1 MFPKVRGRRVACCM
15 VLALAAPMAA
25 GSAAAREAVPEHG
38 AIAFH
43 IPSGRLADVLRM
55 ISQKSGVQIVT
66 SVGPDLRSRH
76 AVNKRL
82 TVEQALAH
90 VTQGLPVEVRRMPGG
105 FVVMEARASMPSA
118 PEPAALPLPT
128 SHPPETEGPPILV
141 TGYRE
146 SLRQAAATKR
156 TARSI
161 MEVTRAED
169 IAAFPDHNAADALQ
183 RLPGIAV
190 SRDNGEGRQ
199 VSLRGLGPLFTRT
212 TLNGMETLATTASG
226 LDNRGSVSRQRRFD
240 YSIFDAGL
248 FSEVEVLKAW
258 SADRDAG
265 GVGGTVALRTVSPLE
280 QTGPV
285 TLLSV
290 QGRAGA
296 NSHGVTP
303 QVTAELSRRNEAW
316 GLLIAASWSRN
327 RVTEYGYRNW
337 DWVPVIFG
345 EENIGAGVGD
355 EDRARLTGTG
365 KPVYMSRAQSYST
378 WTNNFERLNLVGAIE
393 HESDTGLRIAL
404 DMLYARLANDRQ
416 EYSLAAAGTNGLTA
430 DVTGTQR
437 LEKVTIAGD
446 TMAAAEFSSVD
457 FRSESKRTADHTA
470 FAQAVLSLEAP
481 LDDATTI
488 AARLGYARSDFQE
501 PVFDKVFL
509 QAKGKSFSYTA
520 TGSETGN
527 RYGFDPADAAQWSLM
542 RADTRE
548 DAILNQNATA
558 RLEVARVLT
567 PGATLKLGGIYRY
580 FGNGGYER
588 RVRVDYPAGSGLA
601 AVTTLLPGK
610 TLAPY
615 VVADVDRTFAA
626 TGQNRV
632 LSGTDDMPG
641 TSYAVHEDSYA
652 AFALAAFDTGLGPW
666 PIKAEIG
673 LQYQRV
679 DMLSSGK
686 ASTDA
691 SQYRV
696 SQRSHRDAW
705 LPSFQARATLRP
717 NLLLRLAASRN
728 LNQPDVADLR
738 AAAQVNATPFGGT
751 ITSGNPALKPF
762 TSDALDLSL
771 EQYWGRDGYAS
782 LGLFYKHLDSFI
794 TSETSV
800 IPYAQTGYPLEFLY
814 QDQDGSILYN
824 VIQPVN
830 GSGASIFGVEA
841 AIQRDLRFLPAPLDR
856 LGLAANVTFASGR
869 SEVTY
874 DSGTVRL
881 PLIDLSRWSGN
892 TTLYYTGRGWD
903 ARVAAAYRGTYR
915 VGIGNNGNIGE
926 WIKPSLTLDF
936 AAHLAI
942 GARMQ
947 ALIEGRNLTDAP
959 VVQYTDRS
967 ARRLLART
975 RSGRVFSAGLR
986 YRF

>member
-1 MFPKVRGRRVACCM
+1 
-15 VLALAAPMAA
+15 MAA
-25 GSAAAREAVPEHG
+25 GSAFARTPAPGSG
-38 AIAFH
+38 AIAFR

-66 SVGPDLRSRH
+66 SVAPDLRSRH
-76 AVNKRL
+76 AVNRRL
-82 TVEQALAH
+82 TVEQALAQ

-105 FVVMEARASMPSA
+105 FVVMQARAPA
-118 PEPAALPLPT
+118 ERTPEPVSPLSP
-128 SHPPETEGPPILV
+128 SLPPETESPPILV

-146 SLRQAAATKR
+146 SLRQAAATKQG
-156 TARSI
+156 ARSI
-161 MEVTRAED
+161 LEVTRAED

-212 TLNGMETLATTASG
+212 ALNGMETLATTASG
-226 LDNRGSVSRQRRFD
+226 LDNRGSVNRQRRFD

-265 GVGGTVALRTVSPLE
+265 GVGGTVALRTVRPLD
-280 QTGPV
+280 QPGPV
-285 TLLSV
+285 TLISV

-296 NSHGVTP
+296 NSRGVTP
-303 QVTAELSRRNEAW
+303 QMTAELSRRNDSW
-316 GLLIAASWSRN
+316 GVLIAASWSRN

-337 DWVPVIFG
+337 DWVPVVFG
-345 EENIGAGVGD
+345 EANVGPGVGA
-355 EDRARLTGTG
+355 EDRARLTGAE
-365 KPVYMSRAQSYST
+365 KPVYMSRAQTYST
-378 WTNNFERLNLVGAIE
+378 WANSFQRLNLVGAIE

-430 DVTGTQR
+430 DVTGRQR
-437 LEKVTIAGD
+437 LDRVTIAGD
-446 TMAAAEFSSVD
+446 TIAAAEFRGVD
-457 FRSESKRTADHTA
+457 FRSESKHTVDHTA

-488 AARLGYARSDFQE
+488 SARLGYARSDFEE

-520 TGSETGN
+520 TGSATRN
-527 RYGFDPADAAQWSLM
+527 RYGFDTADRAQWSLM

-548 DAILNQNATA
+548 DAILNQNAGA
-558 RLEVARVLT
+558 RLEVARVLA

-580 FGNGGYER
+580 FGNDGYER
-588 RVRVDYPAGSGLA
+588 RVRVDYPFGSELA
-601 AVTTLLPGK
+601 AATTLLRGK

-615 VVADVDRTFAA
+615 VVADVDGTFAA

-641 TSYAVHEDSYA
+641 TRYAVHEDSYA
-652 AFALAAFDTGLGPW
+652 AFALATYDTQLGPW
-666 PIKAEIG
+666 PLKAEIG

-679 DMLSSGK
+679 DTLSSGK

-691 SQYRV
+691 SQYLV

-705 LPSFQARATLRP
+705 LPSFQARAALRP
-717 NLLLRLAASRN
+717 DLLLRLAASRN

-762 TSDALDLSL
+762 TADALDLSL
-771 EQYWGRDGYAS
+771 ERYWGGDGYAS

-794 TSETSV
+794 TSQTSV
-800 IPYAQTGYPLEFLY
+800 MPYAQTGYPLEFLY
-814 QDQDGSILYN
+814 ADQDGSILYN

-830 GSGASIFGVEA
+830 GSGASIFGIEA
-841 AIQRDLRFLPAPLDR
+841 AIQRDLRFLPAPLDGF
-856 LGLAANVTFASGR
+856 GLAANVTFASGR

-874 DSGTVRL
+874 DSDTFRL

-892 TTLYYTGRGWD
+892 TTLYYTGHGWD

-926 WIKPSLTLDF
+926 WVKSSLTLDF

-947 ALIEGRNLTDAP
+947 VLFEGRNLTDSP

>member
-1 MFPKVRGRRVACCM
+1 MFPNARGRRVASCM

-25 GSAAAREAVPEHG
+25 GSACARETGPGSG
-38 AIAFH
+38 AIAFR
-43 IPSGRLADVLRM
+43 IPSGRLADMLRM

-66 SVGPDLRSRH
+66 SVAPDLRSRH
-76 AVNKRL
+76 AVNRRL
-82 TVEQALAH
+82 TVEQALAEA
-90 VTQGLPVEVRRMPGG
+90 TQGLPVEVRRMPGG
-105 FVVMEARASMPSA
+105 FVVVQARATVGRA
-118 PEPAALPLPT
+118 PEPAPSLPPSL
-128 SHPPETEGPPILV
+128 PPETESPQILV

-146 SLRQAAATKR
+146 SLRQAAATKQG
-156 TARSI
+156 ARSI
-161 MEVTRAED
+161 LEVTRAED

-183 RLPGIAV
+183 RLSGIAV

-212 TLNGMETLATTASG
+212 TLNGMEALATTASG
-226 LDNRGSVSRQRRFD
+226 LDNRGSASRQRRFD

-248 FSEVEVLKAW
+248 FSEVEVLKTW

-265 GVGGTVALRTVSPLE
+265 GVGGTVALRTVRPLD
-280 QTGPV
+280 QPGPV

-296 NSHGVTP
+296 DSRAVTP
-303 QVTAELSRRNEAW
+303 QVTAELARRSETW
-316 GLLIAASWSRN
+316 GVLIAGSWSRN

-337 DWVPVIFG
+337 DWVPVVFG
-345 EENIGAGVGD
+345 EANVGPGVGA
-355 EDRARLTGTG
+355 EDRARLTGAG

-378 WTNNFERLNLVGAIE
+378 WTNRFERLNLVAAIE
-393 HESDTGLRIAL
+393 HESDAGLRIAL
-404 DMLYARLANDRQ
+404 DTVYARLANDRR

-437 LEKVTIAGD
+437 LESVRIAGD
-446 TMAAAEFSSVD
+446 TIAAAEFRGVD
-457 FRSESKRTADHTA
+457 FRSESKHTVDHTA
-470 FAQAVLSLEAP
+470 FAQAVLSLDAP

-488 AARLGYARSDFQE
+488 SARFGYARSDFEE
-501 PVFDKVFL
+501 PVFDKAFL
-509 QAKGKSFSYTA
+509 QATGKDFRYTA
-520 TGSETGN
+520 TGSDTGN
-527 RYGFDPADAAQWSLM
+527 RYGFDVTDAAQWRLM

-548 DAILNQNATA
+548 DAILNRNATA
-558 RLEVARVLT
+558 RLEVARLLA
-567 PGATLKLGGIYRY
+567 PGMTLKLGGTYRY
-580 FGNGGYER
+580 FGNDGYER
-588 RVRVDYPAGSGLA
+588 RVRVDYPAVSGVA
-601 AVTTLLPGK
+601 AVTTLLRGK
-610 TLAPY
+610 TLTPY
-615 VVADVDRTFAA
+615 VVADVDGTFAA
-626 TGQNRV
+626 TGQNRA
-632 LSGTDDMPG
+632 LSGADDMPG
-641 TSYAVHEDSYA
+641 TSYAVREDSTA
-652 AFALAAFDTGLGPW
+652 AFALATFDTRLGTLPL
-666 PIKAEIG
+666 KAEIG
-673 LQYQRV
+673 LQYQRAGT
-679 DMLSSGK
+679 LSSGK
-686 ASTDA
+686 ASNDA
-691 SQYRV
+691 SQYIV
-696 SQRSHRDAW
+696 SQRSHRAAW

-717 NLLLRLAASRN
+717 DLLLRLAASRN

-762 TSDALDLSL
+762 TADALDLSL
-771 EQYWGRDGYAS
+771 EQYWGGDGYAS

-794 TSETSV
+794 TSQTSV
-800 IPYAQTGYPLEFLY
+800 MAYAQTGYPLEFLY
-814 QDQDGSILYN
+814 PDQNGAILYN
-824 VIQPVN
+824 VIKPVN
-830 GSGASIFGVEA
+830 GSGASIYGIEA
-841 AIQRDLRFLPAPLDR
+841 AFQRDLRFLPAPLDHF
-856 LGLAANVTFASGR
+856 GLAANVTFASGR

-874 DSGTVRL
+874 DSGRVRL

-936 AAHLAI
+936 AAHVTV

-947 ALIEGRNLTDAP
+947 ALVEGRNLTDSP